1 MVSSEE
7 LHRNVSQETLE
18 SLVKIRGEGDNL
30 DFKQIF
36 SMSSKKAKAEL
47 VRDML
52 AFANT
57 VGGGHLVFGVD
68 KTYSPVGLPSIDT
81 LPALDRQIDTTII
94 YQTIEKYIPTDL
106 QFMAAEYVVQ
116 RPDWIEKRR
125 FGILYVAQYPYIA
138 MAKCD
143 VSYHDG
149 KEDIKVL
156 KAADIL
162 IRRGAQSCHI
172 DQTGMK
178 DLIGR
183 TDSFLEHKEDQVSPL
198 DTNLPPR
205 EEVTLEFVGRREEL
219 NVLQNWFR
227 DPSR

>member
-18 SLVKIRGEGDNL
+18 SLMKIRGEGDNL

-162 IRRGAQSCHI
+162 S
-172 DQTGMK
+172 T
-178 DLIGR
+178 
-183 TDSFLEHKEDQVSPL
+183 TVPL
-198 DTNLPPR
+198 
-205 EEVTLEFVGRREEL
+205 VTK
-219 NVLQNWFR
+219 W
-227 DPSR
+227 S